1 LHNNII
7 WNNFGFGNAFPACLT
22 HHSNKGIPMIKT
34 FAALASALMLAAVAT
49 PAVRAA
55 DNYPSHPIRIVVA
68 YPPGGST
75 DTAARLLADRLG
87 TALKQTVVV
96 ENRPGAGGVIG
107 ASSVAKAQ
115 PDGYTLLFAASPEL
129 SIAGITT
136 PNLPYDPNRDFAPIT
151 MVGQVPFILVANKDF
166 PPNNVKELV
175 AYAKAHPGKVNF
187 SSFGANT
194 SNHLGGELFNL
205 RAGIKMTH
213 VPYRGSSPSLTDLM
227 GGQVQVTFDTVTA
240 VFPLIQSGKIKALA
254 IATAERSPLA
264 PDLPTVAE
272 SGVPGYTAGTWFGL
286 LAPAGT
292 PPEVVQRLS
301 SATRAILESD
311 DIRQQFAS
319 RGIQPSPGTPDAFR
333 TFLAGEV
340 AKWQDA
346 AQKIGIKAN

>member
-1 LHNNII
+1 
-7 WNNFGFGNAFPACLT
+7 
-22 HHSNKGIPMIKT
+22 MIKT
-34 FAALASALMLAAVAT
+34 LAALASALAISAAAA
-49 PAVRAA
+49 PAAQAA
-55 DNYPSHPIRIVVA
+55 DAYPSHPIRIVVA

-136 PNLPYDPNRDFAPIT
+136 PNLPYDPNRDFSPIT
-151 MVGQVPFILVANKDF
+151 LVGQVPFILVANNDF
-166 PPNNVKELV
+166 PAGNVEELI
-175 AYAKAHPGKVNF
+175 AYTKAHPGKVNF
-187 SSFGANT
+187 SSFGTNT

-205 RAGIKMTH
+205 QAGIKMTH

-240 VFPLIQSGKIKALA
+240 VFPLIKAGKVKALA

-264 PDLPTVAE
+264 PDLPTIAE
-272 SGVPGYTAGTWFGL
+272 SGVPGYAGGTWFGL

-301 SATRAILESD
+301 SATRGILESD

-319 RGIQPSPGTPDAFR
+319 RGIQPAPGSPEEFR
-333 TFLAGEV
+333 AFLAGEI
-340 AKWQDA
+340 AKWQEA

>member
-1 LHNNII
+1 
-7 WNNFGFGNAFPACLT
+7 
-22 HHSNKGIPMIKT
+22 MIKT
-34 FAALASALMLAAVAT
+34 LAAFVFAAAIAALNPPAAF
-49 PAVRAA
+49 AA
-55 DNYPSHPIRIVVA
+55 DSYPSHPIRLIVA
-68 YPPGGST
+68 YPAGGST

-87 TALKQTVVV
+87 KALKQTVVV

-107 ASSVAKAQ
+107 ASSVVKAA

-136 PNLPYDPNRDFAPIT
+136 PNLPYDPNRDFSPIT
-151 MVGQVPFILVANKDF
+151 LVGQVPFILVANNDF
-166 PPNNVKELV
+166 PANNVQELI

-187 SSFGANT
+187 SSFGTNT

-205 RAGIKMTH
+205 EAGIKMTH

-240 VFPLIQSGKIKALA
+240 VFPLIKSGKVKALA

-264 PDLPTVAE
+264 PDLPTVAA
-272 SGVPGYTAGTWFGL
+272 SGVPGYIGGTWFGL

-292 PPEVVQRLS
+292 PPDVIQTLS

-311 DIRQQFAS
+311 DIQQQFAS
-319 RGIQPSPGTPDAFR
+319 RGIQPEPGTPDDFHR
-333 TFLAGEV
+333 FLAAEI
-340 AKWQDA
+340 AKWKDA
-346 AQKIGIKAN
+346 AQKIGIKTN

>member
-1 LHNNII
+1 
-7 WNNFGFGNAFPACLT
+7 
-22 HHSNKGIPMIKT
+22 MIKT
-34 FAALASALMLAAVAT
+34 LAALASALTMAAIT
-49 PAVRAA
+49 GPAAQAA
-55 DNYPSHPIRIVVA
+55 SSYPTHPIRIVVA

-136 PNLPYDPNRDFAPIT
+136 PDLPYDPNRDFAPIT
-151 MVGQVPFILVANKDF
+151 LVGQVPFVLVANNDF

-175 AYAKAHPGKVNF
+175 AYAKKHPGKVNF
-187 SSFGANT
+187 SSFGTNT

-205 RAGIKMTH
+205 QAGIKMTH

-227 GGQVQVTFDTVTA
+227 GGQVQVTFDTITA
-240 VFPLIQSGKIKALA
+240 VYPLIKAGKVKALA

-272 SGVPGYTAGTWFGL
+272 SGVPGYTGGTWFGL

-292 PPEVVQRLS
+292 PPDVVARLS

-319 RGIQPSPGTPDAFR
+319 RGIQPAPGTPDQLR
-333 TFLAGEV
+333 SFLAGEV

-346 AQKIGIKAN
+346 AQKIGIKSN